1 MTSKPL
7 IVTVDC
13 NRRNLEILA
22 QVLNKTGYTSLGVSS
37 LEEIEQVLTQCTDD
51 IKLVLVD
58 ISGFDRSIWQVCQR
72 LRTLNIT
79 FLIVSPH
86 QSACIAQTSLF
97 YGARSM
103 LVKPLVIKE
112 LLGLIRSLLG

>member
-13 NRRNLEILA
+13 NRRNLEMLA
-22 QVLNKTGYTSLGVSS
+22 QLFNKAGYNSLGVSN
-37 LEEIEQVLTQCTDD
+37 LEEFDRILTQSADEID
-51 IKLVLVD
+51 LVLID
-58 ISGFDRSIWQVCQR
+58 ISGFDSSIWQLCQR
-72 LRTLNIT
+72 LRGLNIS

-86 QSACIAQTSLF
+86 QSASIAQTSLS

-103 LVKPLVIKE
+103 LIKPLAIKE